1 MSRSAAQ
8 AALAVA
14 QAAYAPAYREIAF
27 SLEYLDGEDSEA
39 IRQRMHEI
47 SRSFEELGRLLRRAE
62 GSR

>member
-27 SLEYLDGEDSEA
+27 SLERLDDDESEP

-47 SRSFEELGRLLRRAE
+47 ARSFEELGRLLRLTE